1 MLVFN
6 NFRLIKYIMNKAAAA
21 GIGIAVVL
29 IAVSVLFA
37 MTQSEESDMQTEISD
52 ETVTAEES
60 KSYEVNLSEDLDVG
74 DAP

>member
-1 MLVFN
+1 
-6 NFRLIKYIMNKAAAA
+6 MNKAAAA
-21 GIGIAVVL
+21 GIGIAVVV
-29 IAVSVLFA
+29 IAIGILFT

-74 DAP
+74 DTP